1 LDGCLVQGGQSPHPT
16 EEACHAGA
24 ELKQIRGIGDT
35 TWERLGREHGIET
48 IAELARLSDTEVDE
62 LQEALRA
69 SSSHV
74 KNGDVA
80 RWREHAQQL
89 VREREAVQDEPLATF
104 VVEALQPIDEPGDQP
119 RFVAHHVEGGQTLD
133 TSELK
138 PTIDDAVL
146 WMRERVPMP
155 PAPTPKTP
163 PAERPELVHPRAS
176 DHAVAPRE
184 RPSRRGRLRITAL
197 EVHKAGQRAIDRAPR
212 SLLAEAPVAIEDG
225 SALVFVGHVSLEGEG
240 PVTCQMRCRL
250 HRIES
255 DQEVTFT
262 WGGEMMAAPGMQG
275 TAISSTPVSIRSGA
289 YQGIVFAE
297 DRGQAARR
305 AFCQLPI
312 LVVR

>member
-1 LDGCLVQGGQSPHPT
+1 MQQ
-16 EEACHAGA
+16 A
-24 ELKQIRGIGDT
+24 ELTQIRGIGDMT
-35 TWERLGREHGIET
+35 CERLGRDHGVET

-80 RWREHAQQL
+80 RWREQARQL
-89 VREREAVQDEPLATF
+89 VREREAVPDEPLATF
-104 VVEALQPIDEPGDQP
+104 VVEALQPVDEPGDQP

-133 TSELK
+133 TSEPK

-163 PAERPELVHPRAS
+163 PAGRPGLVQPRAS
-176 DHAVAPRE
+176 DHAVALRE
-184 RPSRRGRLRITAL
+184 RPTRRGRLRITAL
-197 EVHKAGQRAIDRAPR
+197 EVHKAGQRGIDRAAR

-225 SALVFVGHVSLEGEG
+225 SALVFVGHVSLEGEEG

-262 WGGEMMAAPGMQG
+262 WGGEMMAAPDMQG

-289 YQGIVFAE
+289 YRGIVFAE

-305 AFCQLPI
+305 AFCELPI
-312 LVVR
+312 LVVS